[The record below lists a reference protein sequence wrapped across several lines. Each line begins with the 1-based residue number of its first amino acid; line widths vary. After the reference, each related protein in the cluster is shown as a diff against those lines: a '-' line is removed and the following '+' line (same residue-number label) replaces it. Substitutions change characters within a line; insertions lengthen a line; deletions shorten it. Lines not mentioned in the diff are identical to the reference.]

1 MPLSTCHLQTYPT
14 ATPFLAKMRPLLEA
28 NEARN
33 GLMLGIA
40 LRAET
45 DPHFYGSDPYFA
57 TAADANGI
65 VVAALMT
72 PPHGVILYCDRD
84 PADQETINAALQA
97 LADNLQADSWPVPT
111 VQGPTAVAHLFAQ
124 IWATLTGITYQ
135 VATELR
141 VFALHQVIHPSYSPG
156 HLRQATLADLALAIQ
171 WFQAFEREIHL
182 GEADFQDEERL
193 HKVITQRIADGY
205 LYFWE
210 HEQPVSMAGLT
221 RPTARGITIGP
232 VYTPPEQ
239 RGHGYASSAVA
250 RLSQQMLAAGKE
262 FCALFTDLANPTSNH
277 IYQQIGYQALG
288 DFTLYRFV
296 ATH

>member
-141 VFALHQVIHPSYSPG
+141 VFALHQVIH
-156 HLRQATLADLALAIQ
+156 
-171 WFQAFEREIHL
+171 L